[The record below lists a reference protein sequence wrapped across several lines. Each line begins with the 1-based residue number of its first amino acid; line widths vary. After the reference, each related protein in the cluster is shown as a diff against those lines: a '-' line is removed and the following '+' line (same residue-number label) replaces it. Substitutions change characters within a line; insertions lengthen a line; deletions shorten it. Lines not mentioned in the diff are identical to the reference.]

1 MTLTR
6 EFDFTDVTGRIELS
20 YWTWYD
26 IEEGWDYLYLESSL
40 DGEAW
45 EILRTPSCRDDDLS
59 GNAYG
64 CGYTGKSGGAGSA
77 RWTQESID
85 LSQYAGRKV
94 QLRFE
99 YVTDAA
105 LHGEGLLLDDLSI
118 DAIGYS
124 EDLEAGEGEWEAQGF
139 ARIENV
145 LPQTFRLALVMM
157 RNDGTTVEY
166 PEVSDDQT
174 ATIPLSLEGGESA
187 VLLVTG
193 TQRFTRLPASYTI
206 EAR

>member
-1 MTLTR
+1 M
-6 EFDFTDVTGRIELS
+6 
-20 YWTWYD
+20 
-26 IEEGWDYLYLESSL
+26 
-40 DGEAW
+40 
-45 EILRTPSCRDDDLS
+45 
-59 GNAYG
+59 
-64 CGYTGKSGGAGSA
+64 
-77 RWTQESID
+77 
-85 LSQYAGRKV
+85 

-105 LHGEGLLLDDLSI
+105 LNGEGLLLDDLTI

-124 EDLEAGEGEWEAQGF
+124 EDFEAGEGDWEAHGF
-139 ARIENV
+139 ARMENV
-145 LPQTFRLALVMM
+145 LPQTFRLALVKMT
-157 RNDGTTVEY
+157 NDGTTVEY
-166 PEVSDDQT
+166 PAVGADQT